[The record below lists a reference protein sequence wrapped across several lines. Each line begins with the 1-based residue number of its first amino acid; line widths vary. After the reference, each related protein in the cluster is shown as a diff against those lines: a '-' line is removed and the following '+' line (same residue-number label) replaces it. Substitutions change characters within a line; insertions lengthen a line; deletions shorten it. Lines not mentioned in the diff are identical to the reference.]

1 MGEII
6 RKKHNKNKEEV
17 KEILIN
23 EINKT
28 EYSSLVEWNGYHFHA
43 SQLFISVDGE
53 ITDEEIIAEFS
64 GLGSGKVAK
73 KLEKILD
80 TII

>member
-28 EYSSLVEWNGYHFHA
+28 EYSSIVEWNGYNFQT
-43 SQLFISVDGE
+43 SQLFMS
-53 ITDEEIIAEFS
+53 ARR
-64 GLGSGKVAK
+64 
-73 KLEKILD
+73 
-80 TII
+80 

>member
-6 RKKHNKNKEEV
+6 RRKHGKNKEKI
-17 KEILIN
+17 KEILID

-28 EYSSLVEWNGYHFHA
+28 EYSSVVEWNGYNFHA
-43 SQLFISVDGE
+43 LKLFTSVKGE
-53 ITDEEIIAEFS
+53 ITDDEIIAEVS

-73 KLEKILD
+73 DLEKVLD
-80 TII
+80 SLV

>member
-6 RKKHNKNKEEV
+6 RRRHGKNKE
-17 KEILIN
+17 KIKKILID

-28 EYSSLVEWNGYHFHA
+28 EYSSVVEWDGYNFHA
-43 SQLFISVDGE
+43 SQLLTSVKGE
-53 ITDEEIIAEFS
+53 ITDDEIVAEVY

-73 KLEKILD
+73 ELEKVLD
-80 TII
+80 SLV

>member
-1 MGEII
+1 MSEII
-6 RKKHNKNKEEV
+6 RRKHNKNKEEI

-43 SQLFISVDGE
+43 SQLLVSVDGE
-53 ITDEEIIAEFS
+53 ITDDEVIGEVS
-64 GLGSGKVAK
+64 GLGSGKVARELK
-73 KLEKILD
+73 KILN